1 MVRRDKNPKL
11 FNYLR
16 NKICLILKKLV
27 KRLISNMPGST
38 SQKRF
43 TPEEDKF
50 IKENFLKKFSKN
62 EIPDNIPEKILKT
75 KEAIPLA
82 NILKDIDMVSSTS
95 EALRLINQ
103 GAVKI
108 DQQKIESKDYD
119 FGLDE
124 KKLVQIGKKKFIY
137 LTLKKH

>member
-1 MVRRDKNPKL
+1 
-11 FNYLR
+11 
-16 NKICLILKKLV
+16 
-27 KRLISNMPGST
+27 
-38 SQKRF
+38 
-43 TPEEDKF
+43 
-50 IKENFLKKFSKN
+50 KFSKN

-75 KEAIPLA
+75 KEVIPLA

-108 DQQKIESKDYD
+108 DQKKIESKDYD

-137 LTLKKH
+137 LTLKNH

>member
-1 MVRRDKNPKL
+1 
-11 FNYLR
+11 
-16 NKICLILKKLV
+16 
-27 KRLISNMPGST
+27 
-38 SQKRF
+38 
-43 TPEEDKF
+43 
-50 IKENFLKKFSKN
+50 
-62 EIPDNIPEKILKT
+62 
-75 KEAIPLA
+75 
-82 NILKDIDMVSSTS
+82 MVSSTS